1 MFNFKKKKQE
11 EKPEESKNIFK
22 TPITGGKA
30 IAKKREERI
39 RSKNMTKG
47 YVYLSIA
54 VVFLAVYS
62 IMFLYPQASFYI
74 EAPAEIQKLE
84 KEIENFDNVVLP
96 NLEKE
101 RDLHK
106 AAYDEEF
113 REVEDALEKVF
124 PESIDKFGIVKRLEN
139 FATSIDSKTPPFE
152 FNSMSFQTPVKE
164 EGYTILPIQT
174 SIHSSTANFDRF
186 LQLVGLSGRLDS
198 DIQVRLMEISN
209 ISISY
214 RGVDPKTGE
223 DKGVDFSVT
232 LNAYSR

>member
-1 MFNFKKKKQE
+1 MFNLKKKKQE
-11 EKPEESKNIFK
+11 KPAESKNIFK
-22 TPITGGKA
+22 TPITGRKA
-30 IAKKREERI
+30 IAKKREEHI
-39 RSKNMTKG
+39 RSKNLTKG
-47 YVYLSIA
+47 YVYLSVAI
-54 VVFLAVYS
+54 VFLAVYS
-62 IMFLYPQASFYI
+62 IMFLYPQVSFYL
-74 EAPAEIQKLE
+74 EAPAEIQRLD

-101 RDLHK
+101 KDLHK

-113 REVEDALEKVF
+113 KVVEEALEKVF

-139 FATSIDSKTPPFE
+139 FATSINTKTPPFE
-152 FNSMSFQTPVKE
+152 FNSMSFQPPLEE
-164 EGYTILPIQT
+164 EGYTILPIKT

-214 RGVDPKTGE
+214 RGVDPTTGE

-232 LNAYSR
+232 LNTYSR